1 MALVTNDQTTTV
13 IILNNTEA
21 EALANI
27 FETFG
32 RLMPEL
38 DELANAMLDDLF
50 EVADKT
56 IKAFDWKMAF
66 AYKDDKETTD
76 IDKKQP

>member
-1 MALVTNDQTTTV
+1 
-13 IILNNTEA
+13 
-21 EALANI
+21 
-27 FETFG
+27 
-32 RLMPEL
+32 MPEL